1 MTLIISTIT
10 VYTILKLTDPIF
22 EGLCV
27 EKARRIATDLTNRK
41 SSEVLAKYNYQ
52 DTVKIIKSE
61 DEKNS
66 FYYGGCLYDWEIAM
80 RTNMGGGLPISGFY
94 EMKQEVYEIYR
105 RQSVR

>member
-1 MTLIISTIT
+1 MSEPLPSFCVKRFLTTYLITTGFGAHGGSGNESSKEVTIQ
-10 VYTILKLTDPIF
+10 YYAAIQCYAD
-22 EGLCV
+22 
-27 EKARRIATDLTNRK
+27 
-41 SSEVLAKYNYQ
+41 Q
-52 DTVKIIKSE
+52 IKSE

-66 FYYGGCLYDWEIAM
+66 FYYDGCLYDWEIAM